1 MSWLV
6 ISSRVLSPQQFGAL
20 SLRSATDLTTCLTHD
35 IEEALNRRLTAFF
48 LTLDVKGAFNA
59 VLPGRLVRHLYE
71 QGWPPHICAWVA
83 SFATGRQVR
92 IRLDGQIG
100 PAEHIDWGL
109 PQVSPVSPIFFMLY
123 IAPVL
128 STGKKSTR
136 FGKDDN
142 IAILRT
148 SDSLGANAERLS
160 SDLAMILDWGKEE
173 GVTFDPA
180 KAELLHFSRRRLPD
194 SLPQVKAGS
203 MTVRENTTI
212 PHLRWLG
219 VFFDRKLTLKS
230 QVRNRAA
237 KSMTVAKNLSSLGNT
252 VRGVQPRL
260 LRPAAVACVLPV
272 AYFGAETWRPG
283 HTRPRNNDGTV
294 SNRVY
299 TFLSLHSKTVSYG
312 QSGSPSF

>member
-1 MSWLV
+1 LV
-6 ISSRVLSPQQFGAL
+6 
-20 SLRSATDLTTCLTHD
+20 
-35 IEEALNRRLTAFF
+35 RRL
-48 LTLDVKGAFNA
+48 
-59 VLPGRLVRHLYE
+59 RE

-100 PAEHIDWGL
+100 PAEHLDWGL
-109 PQVSPVSPIFFMLY
+109 PQGSPVSPILFMLY

-136 FGKDDN
+136 FGYADD

-194 SLPQVKAGS
+194 PLPQVKAGS
-203 MTVRENTTI
+203 MTVIENTTT

-219 VFFDRKLTLKS
+219 VLFDRKLTFKWH
-230 QVRNRAA
+230 VRNRAA
-237 KSMTVAKNLSSLGNT
+237 KSMTVAKALSSLGNT
-252 VRGVQPRL
+252 VHGVQPRL
-260 LRPAAVACVLPV
+260 LRHAAVACVLPV
-272 AYFGAETWRPG
+272 AYFGAETWW
-283 HTRPRNNDGTV
+283 
-294 SNRVY
+294 
-299 TFLSLHSKTVSYG
+299 
-312 QSGSPSF
+312 